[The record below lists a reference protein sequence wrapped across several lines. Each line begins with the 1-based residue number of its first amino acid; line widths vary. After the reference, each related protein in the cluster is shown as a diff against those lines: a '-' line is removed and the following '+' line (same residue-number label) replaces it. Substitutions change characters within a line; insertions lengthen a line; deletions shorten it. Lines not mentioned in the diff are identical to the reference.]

1 MIDLDTLHRWLLFA
15 AAIVAILLLIAV
27 NEVRRRLPPPS
38 VTEASPYFV
47 YGNQEENSTDCSG
60 EEKPPEITYRA
71 PTPAEAALGGL
82 QELFEAAE
90 RELHEQGF
98 TVLGD
103 QAEEQAG
110 GGTTGI
116 TRWFVDPSRTVIGFG
131 VVRSR
136 KTSATRPTGLLS
148 LSQDSAYGR

>member
-27 NEVRRRLPPPS
+27 NEVRRRLPNRRRLEPLAKA
-38 VTEASPYFV
+38 VETMRRAAA
-47 YGNQEENSTDCSG
+47 Q
-60 EEKPPEITYRA
+60 EITYRA